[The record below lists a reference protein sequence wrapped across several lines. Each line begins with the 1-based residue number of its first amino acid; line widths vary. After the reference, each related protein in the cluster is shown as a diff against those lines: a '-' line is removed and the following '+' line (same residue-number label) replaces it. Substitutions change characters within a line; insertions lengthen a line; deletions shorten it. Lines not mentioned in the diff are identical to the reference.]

1 MLDTAFGLA
10 LHYNWKHYLQ
20 VEAIVMFAVLC
31 GFCGNANHSSS
42 DGIIATN
49 GTNETTTAPSPVWN
63 HANATESICSVV
75 GSVCHIA
82 SVVVA
87 TKVPTIFPKR
97 TSGTTNGVMRN
108 VSASQ
113 TPRQLS
119 VLRVTAR
126 MVKCASF

>member
-1 MLDTAFGLA
+1 MACPVNSTMRSVVLLA
-10 LHYNWKHYLQ
+10 LLPAVTRKP
-20 VEAIVMFAVLC
+20 IV
-31 GFCGNANHSSS
+31 
-42 DGIIATN
+42 
-49 GTNETTTAPSPVWN
+49 TAPSPVWN
-63 HANATESICSVV
+63 HANATETICSVV
-75 GSVCHIA
+75 GSVCHIV